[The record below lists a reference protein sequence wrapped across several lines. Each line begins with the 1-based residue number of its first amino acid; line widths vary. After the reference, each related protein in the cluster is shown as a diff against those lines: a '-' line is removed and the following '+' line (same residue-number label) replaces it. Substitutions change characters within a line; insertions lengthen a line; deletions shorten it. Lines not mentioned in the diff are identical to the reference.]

1 MQFCSESSAR
11 LKLQSWEAFRTRFEV
26 RRMYQKCF
34 QSVLALSFP
43 QLSEKSAEAENE
55 NFFFVAKLSFLV
67 VILTELKLSRKK
79 QLKDQNFCNLSHEGV
94 Q

>member
-34 QSVLALSFP
+34 QSVLALFFP
-43 QLSEKSAEAENE
+43 QLSEKSAEAE

-79 QLKDQNFCNLSHEGV
+79 QLKDQNFCNLSHEGE